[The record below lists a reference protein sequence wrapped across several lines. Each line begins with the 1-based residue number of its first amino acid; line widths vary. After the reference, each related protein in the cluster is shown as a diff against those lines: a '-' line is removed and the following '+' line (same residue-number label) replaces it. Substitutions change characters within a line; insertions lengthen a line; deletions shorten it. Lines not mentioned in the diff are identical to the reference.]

1 MKRYLVLFAVIAMI
15 ITFIGCAS
23 APSVGTGSQ
32 TSTTSAQ
39 SATETKPVPAPEPAK
54 PAAAAVVIPAG
65 EVLLLDNFEDG
76 NYWVAVGD
84 SWDQWGTHNLSLEA
98 ELYTEWGTDG
108 KTSGDW
114 VFDKIPA
121 TGGQATFYCDQL
133 IETNWTGAKYI
144 VIDIKNPE
152 AEALTICFS
161 CQTTD
166 GWKWTQTKTL
176 EAPPGESTLVF
187 DLTKDLLDGA
197 NTPVPAI
204 DGIDQMKRAM
214 FNVVKYGK
222 NGGSGRFY
230 VDNIRLIK

>member
-1 MKRYLVLFAVIAMI
+1 MKRYFIILAVFAALAA
-15 ITFIGCAS
+15 FIGCAS
-23 APSVGTGSQ
+23 TPSSGTSSQ
-32 TSTTSAQ
+32 A
-39 SATETKPVPAPEPAK
+39 SATAQQATTEAKPVPEPAK
-54 PAAAAVVIPAG
+54 PVQAALPAG
-65 EVLLLDNFEDG
+65 DVLLLDNFEDG
-76 NYWVAVGD
+76 NYWVAVKD
-84 SWDQWGTHNLSLEA
+84 SWDQWGAHNLSLEA
-98 ELYTEWGTDG
+98 ELYEKWGTDG
-108 KTSGDW
+108 PTSGDW

-121 TGGQATFYCDQL
+121 AGGQATFYCDQL

-144 VIDIKNPE
+144 VIDINNPQ

-176 EAPPGESTLVF
+176 EAPPGISTLVF
-187 DLTKDLLDGA
+187 DLTKDLLDGS
-197 NTPVPAI
+197 NTPVKAI